1 MTELELLKAL
11 QSAEQVAEY
20 IREQLT
26 ERGL

>member
-1 MTELELLKAL
+1 MTGRELLEAL

-26 ERGL
+26 EKGL